1 MEKSPFLGDVVC
13 FIFLF
18 LIQFF
23 VFFGVNAQQYYDA
36 KYRRY
41 VFIGDE
47 PEKIKTIR
55 NSIQGEQGI
64 KEPEKSVTNV
74 EAYRR
79 FDPNRYHNS
88 EEIEFL

>member
-18 LIQFF
+18 LMQFF

-41 VFIGDE
+41 VFVGDE

-55 NSIQGEQGI
+55 NSM
-64 KEPEKSVTNV
+64 KETQNVKEVDSGVTNV
-74 EAYRR
+74 EAYRK

-88 EEIEFL
+88 EEIKFL